1 MKVSKILIVLA
12 LLTLG
17 VSCSSKRKKESAEN
31 MADISQEVS
40 AEDADFIV
48 DSEDEDLLLEE
59 DEGLGVIEEVA
70 MSESEEPAP
79 LFAEEPMAEGSV
91 AAGSD
96 ISIVGGQYTVEK
108 GDTLMWIA
116 FKLYGDYRK
125 WQHLSSL
132 NSNVSARNLT
142 TGMMLNHDS
151 AGFAYNPQGL
161 PHLIKVGESLG
172 SISGEKYGT
181 NQRWREIWD
190 NNREMIHDPN
200 IIFAGF
206 TLHYLPDRDIASEDI

>member
-1 MKVSKILIVLA
+1 MKVSKILILLA

-17 VSCSSKRKKESAEN
+17 VSCSSKRKQDSTAN
-31 MADISQEVS
+31 VADISQEVS

-48 DSEDEDLLLEE
+48 DSEDEDLLL
-59 DEGLGVIEEVA
+59 DEGSLDAVEEVA
-70 MSESEEPAP
+70 MSESTEPSP
-79 LFAEEPMAEGSV
+79 LLAEEDPLSEGML
-91 AAGSD
+91 GSEM
-96 ISIVGGQYTVEK
+96 SIVGGQYTVEK

-132 NSNVSARNLT
+132 NSNVEAKSLVP
-142 TGMMLNHDS
+142 GMMLNHDS

-181 NQRWREIWD
+181 EKRWREIWD
-190 NNREMIHDPN
+190 NNKEMIHNPN

-206 TLHYLPDRDIASEDI
+206 TLHYLPDRDIASEEI